1 MGARG
6 LAWVGALTALGLL
19 LAGCDPSGRPI
30 DSVAIP
36 CALGKRPAYFVPR
49 LPVSPLAVLGCA
61 RLGVHGK
68 RVEFSGTLARID
80 GALHSCINPAYSGRG
95 RRGAFIPSVCKFPPP
110 LSRFAVRNAA
120 HPRQGV
126 RGYAF
131 VIWGTIGPST
141 SEVVAHFYNG
151 SARAAVLPVRA
162 TLAGR
167 FGEAPFSLFVVELP
181 LAVRCAPV
189 ILRADGPSGPERV
202 LHDNTLAR
210 CRGSGL

>member
-1 MGARG
+1 M
-6 LAWVGALTALGLL
+6 
-19 LAGCDPSGRPI
+19 
-30 DSVAIP
+30 
-36 CALGKRPAYFVPR
+36 
-49 LPVSPLAVLGCA
+49 
-61 RLGVHGK
+61 
-68 RVEFSGTLARID
+68 
-80 GALHSCINPAYSGRG
+80 
-95 RRGAFIPSVCKFPPP
+95 
-110 LSRFAVRNAA
+110 
-120 HPRQGV
+120 
-126 RGYAF
+126 
-131 VIWGTIGPST
+131 
-141 SEVVAHFYNG
+141 VAHFYNG